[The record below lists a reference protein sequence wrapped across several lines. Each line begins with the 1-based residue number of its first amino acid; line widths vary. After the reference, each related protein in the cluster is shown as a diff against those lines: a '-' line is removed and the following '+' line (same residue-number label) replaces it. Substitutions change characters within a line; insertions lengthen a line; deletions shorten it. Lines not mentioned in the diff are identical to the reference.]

1 MNSAMNSVMILHGS
15 TKVLSNSNLRRILSS
30 FSLFITVVF
39 CVRFLL
45 YTAAWSL
52 IISGLLFAYDYGM
65 IND

>member
-15 TKVLSNSNLRRILSS
+15 TKVLSNSNLRRILH
-30 FSLFITVVF
+30 FLFITVVF

-45 YTAAWSL
+45 FTAAWSL
-52 IISGLLFAYDYGM
+52 VISGLLFAYDYGM